1 MFARTILMASRVLAS
16 GPSGCCQKGVLQFD
30 VRHPCPPC
38 MWPVPGH
45 RPAREKRL
53 WKRHHRS
60 PTTQVREHGTGYT
73 VPNNRMAR
81 FMAPSL
87 KGNRQLITFMVKPYY
102 SCGCSVYYM
111 QLWSHFITFV
121 VSRFITFMISITF
134 MVNLYYI
141 YGFMSDTTTG
151 TKQELNTSKII
162 I

>member
-16 GPSGCCQKGVLQFD
+16 GPNQCCQKGVLQFD

-81 FMAPSL
+81 FMAPWL

-102 SCGCSVYYM
+102 SCVYSVYYNYDHILLHLWLVDLLH
-111 QLWSHFITFV
+111 LWSVLHLWSIC
-121 VSRFITFMISITF
+121 ITF
-134 MVNLYYI
+134 MVLWVI
-141 YGFMSDTTTG
+141 QQ
-151 TKQELNTSKII
+151 QELNKNWIPAK
-162 I
+162 